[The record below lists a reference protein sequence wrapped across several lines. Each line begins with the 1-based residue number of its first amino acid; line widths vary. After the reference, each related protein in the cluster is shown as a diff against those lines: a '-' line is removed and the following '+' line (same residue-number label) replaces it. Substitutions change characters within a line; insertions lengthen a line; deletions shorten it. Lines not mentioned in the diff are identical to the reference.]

1 MNIAK
6 KLLMTSLAGL
16 TLAALAGC
24 GSTATSTSKKELP
37 EVSEFSFDFSKSA
50 YSFKGAKNATIY
62 FVKLYSETKASDGT
76 YTLNANAVAT
86 SEMIKAT
93 TDNETNT
100 YTGSL
105 SYTAVAGDYRAV
117 VKAFATGGYK
127 GSATSID
134 GTSYSLGAPTVTA
147 TFGTQGPDTIIS
159 LSITAGDTMT
169 KTYTVNVYGSSDGTG
184 TPVYTNAT
192 AAAGA
197 ITLTASDLSVAKL
210 ADTDVYSVSVQG
222 NAYDSYTA
230 ASAVIVAVSK
240 ANNGGQ
246 GGGGGG
252 GGGDFT
258 IAPESVTFAK
268 GAPSFTMPLGTHTLL
283 QTCKATLAS
292 AATAGSDYTYAV
304 KSTDTGAPFTV
315 EGTLEIVTGGKVTLA
330 VKAAGPIAASNVT
343 GTWALAA
350 DQITITWAK

>member
-1 MNIAK
+1 MNLAK
-6 KLLMTSLAGL
+6 KLLMTSLVGL
-16 TLAALAGC
+16 ALAALSGC
-24 GSTATSTSKKELP
+24 GGTTATTTKKELP
-37 EVSEFSFDFSKSA
+37 EVTDFTFDFSKSA

-62 FVKLYSETKASDGT
+62 FVKLYSETKAADGT
-76 YTLNANAVAT
+76 MTLNANAVAT

-93 TDNETNT
+93 DDNTEKT

-147 TFGTQGPDTIIS
+147 TFGTQGPDTVIN
-159 LSITAGDTMT
+159 LSIAAGDTMT

-184 TPVYTNAT
+184 TAVYTNAT
-192 AAAGA
+192 AAAGS
-197 ITLTASDLSVAKL
+197 ITLTASDLKATKL

-230 ASAVIVAVSK
+230 ASPVIVAVSK
-240 ANNGGQ
+240 ASNP

-252 GGGDFT
+252 GGGDFV

-268 GAPSFTMPLGTHTLL
+268 GAASFTMPLGTHALL
-283 QTCKATLAS
+283 KTCKATLAD
-292 AATAGSDYTYAV
+292 AATSGSDYTYAV

-315 EGTLEIVTGGKVTLA
+315 EGTLEIVTGGTVTLA

-350 DQITITWAK
+350 DQITITWSK